1 MICLSELLGPAKG
14 ALRDKSWEQTIF
26 KISVSTIQWHLL
38 TLRPDSKK
46 FVKHDEGLL
55 LTSVGVTLAS
65 AVQL

>member
-1 MICLSELLGPAKG
+1 MG
-14 ALRDKSWEQTIF
+14 ANNFQNKCSA
-26 KISVSTIQWHLL
+26 IQWHLL